1 MKTIKRNRSPEKV
14 LNLED
19 TVNLTTI
26 DGQKL
31 SAHPTYRFSDKEWN
45 NIASKDQQKFLI
57 MKNKYFRAKKRK
69 QKKFMNLKIILL

>member
-1 MKTIKRNRSPEKV
+1 MRKINRNKLPIKV
-14 LNLED
+14 LNSVDSVILM
-19 TVNLTTI
+19 TI

-45 NIASKDQQKFLI
+45 NIDSKDQQKFLI

-69 QKKFMNLKIILL
+69 QKKS